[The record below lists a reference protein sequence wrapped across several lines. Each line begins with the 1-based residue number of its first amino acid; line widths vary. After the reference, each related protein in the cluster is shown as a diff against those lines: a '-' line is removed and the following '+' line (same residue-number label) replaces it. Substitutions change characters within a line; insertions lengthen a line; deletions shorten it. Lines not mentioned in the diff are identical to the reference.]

1 MTFEFQNTLHTTPA
15 AMCAHIAYS
24 YMTAD
29 GKNDQQDLTSWID
42 YRTKHHAD
50 AAEHFADECIEE
62 WNLCDQWLADRRI
75 TREDILHAI
84 EHFIR
89 YRPDQVFSDEE
100 LREAER
106 DYQNDIDAKD
116 QLERRAFAADGT
128 LG

>member
-1 MTFEFQNTLHTTPA
+1 MTNTPA

-50 AAEHFADECIEE
+50 AAEHFAAEIIDELGL
-62 WNLCDQWLADRRI
+62 NPQWLTDRSI
-75 TREDILHAI
+75 TREDIVKAVR
-84 EHFIR
+84 HFIKT
-89 YRPDQVFSDEE
+89 RPDMLFSDEE
-100 LREAER
+100 LRESER
-106 DYQNDIDAKD
+106 DYLNDIAAKAQRED
-116 QLERRAFAADGT
+116 RAYGA